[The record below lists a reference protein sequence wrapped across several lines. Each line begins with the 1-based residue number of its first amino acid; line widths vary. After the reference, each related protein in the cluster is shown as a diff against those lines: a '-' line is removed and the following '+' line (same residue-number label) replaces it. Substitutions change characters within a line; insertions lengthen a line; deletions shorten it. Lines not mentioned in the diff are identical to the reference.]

1 MAFATTFHRRWAL
14 IAIVA
19 ILQSPPGIAIT
30 IGETDG
36 LVSLHAPAAHHW
48 REAQSC
54 GVACG
59 YMLARLLGSEITY
72 DDAVAAIPIEKG
84 GSSLLGLQEGLAALG
99 VSATVLRAK
108 PRDLDHFATPLI
120 AHVLPRRETSN
131 SVGHFLLV
139 LRIDERSVRY
149 IEPNYAASIETV
161 PRSQFVRCWSGY
173 LILPESTQDFP
184 SQRWLVHRS
193 VDCHRSVGVDWWFS
207 VRTLGPAPA
216 ACVLAAARTVIRQ
229 SVCELSDVGM
239 HGSARER
246 QPLR

>member
-1 MAFATTFHRRWAL
+1 MLSTTFHRRWAL

-19 ILQSPPGIAIT
+19 SAIT
-30 IGETDG
+30 FIRTHGEASTGGSRQVDARG
-36 LVSLHAPAAHHW
+36 AAHNHHW

-120 AHVLPRRETSN
+120 ATSCPVAKPTMPSGTSCSCCRLMTVQCATSN
-131 SVGHFLLV
+131 RTMP
-139 LRIDERSVRY
+139 LRSK
-149 IEPNYAASIETV
+149 
-161 PRSQFVRCWSGY
+161 RCLAVNS
-173 LILPESTQDFP
+173 SA
-184 SQRWLVHRS
+184 
-193 VDCHRSVGVDWWFS
+193 VGV
-207 VRTLGPAPA
+207 
-216 ACVLAAARTVIRQ
+216 VI
-229 SVCELSDVGM
+229 
-239 HGSARER
+239 
-246 QPLR
+246 